1 MGLESQGE
9 PVSLITELEILRQRK
24 ENVKLSQMLF
34 RLRELWQVK
43 IPKLIQKF
51 HLMHES
57 YGELYLGHL

>member
-1 MGLESQGE
+1 M
-9 PVSLITELEILRQRK
+9 SLITELETLRQRK

-34 RLRELWQVK
+34 KLRELWQVK